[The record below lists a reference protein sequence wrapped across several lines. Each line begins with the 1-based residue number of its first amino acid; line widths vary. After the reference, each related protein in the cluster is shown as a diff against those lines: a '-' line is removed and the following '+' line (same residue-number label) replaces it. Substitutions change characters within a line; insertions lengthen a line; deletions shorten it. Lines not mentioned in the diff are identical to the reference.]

1 MISKLTPI
9 EIKVIKLVCNEMTAR
24 EIAIKLKLSPRT
36 IQSHIYRVMKR
47 LGIKTNVGL
56 VIMAVKYKLFKIKI
70 K

>member
-9 EIKVIKLVCNEMTAR
+9 EIKVIKLVCKEMTAR
-24 EIAIKLKLSPRT
+24 EIAAKLELSPKT

-47 LGIKTNVGL
+47 LGIKSNIGL
-56 VIMAVKYKLFKIKI
+56 VIMAIKYELLKIKI